1 MRRPAA
7 GPQRAPA
14 LLLCAS
20 LALAAPA
27 AHSAITSC
35 TVTAVGVAFG
45 TYTPM
50 QATPLDMNGT
60 INIACTGISG
70 RNTVTID
77 LSPGASNNYLT
88 RTLTTG
94 ANSLNYNLYFDAA
107 YTQVWG
113 NGTGTS
119 VEGSATIRKRVPN
132 ASLPVYGAIAAR
144 QDPAPGDYADTI
156 LVTVNY

>member
-1 MRRPAA
+1 MSPARLLRPL
-7 GPQRAPA
+7 GA
-14 LLLCAS
+14 LLACGV

-27 AHSAITSC
+27 AHAAITSC

-60 INIACTGISG
+60 INIACTGVTG

-77 LSPGASNNYLT
+77 LSTGVSNSYLA

-94 ANSLNYNLYFDAA
+94 VSTLGYNLYFDAA

-113 NGTGTS
+113 NGTGGS
-119 VEGSATIRKRVPN
+119 IQGSATIRRRTPN

-144 QDPAPGDYADTI
+144 QDPAPGSYADTI
-156 LVTVNY
+156 LVSVNY